1 MKKNIPEING
11 ILRSHMIK
19 VPEVI
24 REASGIIVL
33 GKRIKSLVF
42 STDVAVIRNT
52 NADAIMAVY
61 PFTPQPVITQAIVM
75 GTDKPVFCGVG
86 GGLTTGKRVV
96 NLALDAEFKGAM
108 GVVLNTPTPNQVVKR
123 VRNTIDIPIVVTVV
137 SEKED
142 IQARIDAGTSIINV
156 SGGKR
161 TAEIVRLVRD
171 KFPELP
177 IIATGGTNDES
188 IKETIDAGANAITFT
203 PQSSANIFSH
213 VMIKYR
219 DVYEKKEVEDIK
231 QNELVNIN
239 NEEIDNVKI

>member
-161 TAEIVRLVRD
+161 TAEIVRLIRD

-177 IIATGGTNDES
+177 IIATGGPNDEN
-188 IKETIDAGANAITFT
+188 IRETINAGANAITFT

-219 DVYEKKEVEDIK
+219 DVYESKEVEDIK
-231 QNELVNIN
+231 QNDLVNIN